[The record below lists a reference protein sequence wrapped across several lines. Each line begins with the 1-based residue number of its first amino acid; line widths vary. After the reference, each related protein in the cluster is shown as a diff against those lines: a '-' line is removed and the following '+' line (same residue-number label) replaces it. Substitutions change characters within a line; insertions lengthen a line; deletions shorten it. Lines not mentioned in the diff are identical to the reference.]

1 MYTILTLVFIGAI
14 VGLIIAAIAK
24 FSVLGLLAGGI
35 IGAGCGYIAGFLLA
49 VAMGLGSPKYVLTE
63 RAEIV
68 ALDIKQNLFVTLEIR
83 NQYTED
89 TEFYH
94 YYQKTASGGYVHK
107 KVNVN
112 KATIYEDAPP
122 GTGWVEMHRRGIN
135 EPYDKWSAYGED
147 WDHIDIHIPKG
158 TIARKFNLDLGE
170 L

>member
-14 VGLIIAAIAK
+14 VGLIIAVIAK

-35 IGAGCGYIAGFLLA
+35 IGAGCGYIVGFLLA

-63 RAEIV
+63 RAEII
-68 ALDIKQNLFVTLEIR
+68 ALSNKQNVFVSIVIG

-107 KVNVN
+107 KIKVN
-112 KATIYEDAPP
+112 KATIYEDAPS
-122 GTGWVEMHRRGIN
+122 GTGWVEMHRRGIE
-135 EPYDKWSAYGED
+135 EPYNKWSAYGED
-147 WDHIDIHIPKG
+147 WDHIDIHIPRG
-158 TIARKFNLDLGE
+158 SIAREFNLDLME